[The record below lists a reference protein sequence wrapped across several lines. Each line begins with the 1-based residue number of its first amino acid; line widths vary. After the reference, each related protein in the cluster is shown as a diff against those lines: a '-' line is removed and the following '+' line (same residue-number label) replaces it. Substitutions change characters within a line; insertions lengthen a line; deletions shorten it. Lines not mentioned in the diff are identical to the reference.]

1 MTQESLVSSLSCI
14 IFLSCMSCVMF
25 LSCVISTK
33 AFILLPPPIL
43 LPYSLPLSLSLARA
57 RTRALSLRVYRHM
70 YARVHTRIHACIH
83 TFVGV
88 SGDKGHTGVCNC
100 RDCPFLDG
108 YCSTVQGLLDWF
120 EVDLK
125 FTELVQLQRL
135 PTHKRDTDMTWWLC
149 VASRTSVCLL

>member
-25 LSCVISTK
+25 LSCVIS
-33 AFILLPPPIL
+33 
-43 LPYSLPLSLSLARA
+43 ARA

-149 VASRTSVCLL
+149 VASRTSVCLV